1 VPDTLAKLNLLGS
14 SITLRRGPR
23 EDLPAIVG
31 LFVNDPLGR
40 TSEAASGAYNLG
52 PKKALS

>member
-1 VPDTLAKLNLLGS
+1 MPDTLAKLNLPGS
-14 SITLRRGPR
+14 SITLRRAPR

-52 PKKALS
+52 PKKTLS